1 MFSQTLSGR
10 RRQARGRRAQ
20 GAGEALLSRRPGQD
34 GRAGASLAG
43 LRTVGRRGN
52 GAADD
57 KSRPGEAAVP
67 QRGGRGAGA
76 SGYGKDGT
84 DRADGPPKSAG
95 RSGND
100 RAGPN
105 AAGLPIFVSA
115 CGPGAWMLRVA
126 VTPGGAKDALAGLAE
141 DRLRVRLR
149 AKAVEGRANAA
160 LTMFLAA
167 CLGLKTRQ
175 VVIVSGD
182 KSRKKT
188 IRIEA
193 ESEPDWSRATGTG

>member
-1 MFSQTLSGR
+1 
-10 RRQARGRRAQ
+10 
-20 GAGEALLSRRPGQD
+20 
-34 GRAGASLAG
+34 
-43 LRTVGRRGN
+43 
-52 GAADD
+52 
-57 KSRPGEAAVP
+57 
-67 QRGGRGAGA
+67 
-76 SGYGKDGT
+76 
-84 DRADGPPKSAG
+84 
-95 RSGND
+95 
-100 RAGPN
+100 
-105 AAGLPIFVSA
+105 
-115 CGPGAWMLRVA
+115 MLRVA